1 MNFKSLA
8 DKREKFSIR
17 KYKSIGV
24 ASAVVG
30 ILFLASGRVQ
40 AAETTLT
47 DTNTQPKDETVND
60 KIETTKPLNV
70 ELQPKVSEIAVTETA
85 AKPAETTST
94 ANVADKDQPSDKFKM
109 TFRRA
114 SDLTLTD
121 TESVESKPVESEH
134 KNDEISSN
142 SSTQPTRSRRGKR
155 SLNEESI
162 VAINRVNNYNPKW
175 DEINSDGEIVRDLN
189 KYSDKEFNKRYLH
202 DEKDTD
208 HSDSEVVESS
218 KPVNEHEL
226 NFKTA
231 WDDDTSDDKSGTEN
245 THASS
250 LIGTYSGTEVASNL
264 YVSIK
269 TPKGYYINPS
279 SISEKVGDLD
289 GGTDVYKL
297 NNLNGGSQIEFKVMP
312 SSSRNDIENKYNGG
326 EEKIEYKVYQSK
338 IALKSENLSA
348 GLADAKLLY
357 SKEMKYTY
365 SNLRQAGY
373 ELTDKY
379 ETVVKNNVSA
389 DDQYRNVNLGVY
401 NANNNQPIERF
412 DYVNIKT
419 GLNNGAYSTD
429 YKFGSSVY
437 SEDAD
442 FERVNHDDETITVSG
457 LTEGV
462 TPLAPHVDL
471 GAGSYKIKMS
481 DFMKQDH
488 GSTVLALKYTDE
500 FFKSTFGQDVKI
512 RPEYKIERVNKDG
525 RVFVQ
530 IVKDSYDFTLSSEK
544 SKQDENAEFTHNQ
557 LNPTND
563 FFQPLRSKYRPGE
576 YVTLVRDNDDNHIKM
591 MSNFEYS
598 GKDSVSKTLVYSLDG
613 ADAHFDMISNVDAD
627 VYSYNGSNWSYA
639 GAGSA
644 NGSVSLPKNTKK
656 VALSYKSLNNG
667 LKEPIFDTSL
677 DDVKTFNSDQSSS
690 SGAILN
696 MFVQKFDEPD
706 AITYLPNNE
715 VESAEKTM
723 VDRTLILKKE
733 TWTYH
738 FDSPSSSYRLSD
750 GDNNIH
756 SNLRWETNGPSSTLD
771 HPSYDDIYYFARVD
785 KSLMKFNPVFADVE
799 LVSRKTLPDGDEFY
813 LFKKSKDSAV
823 SGYGDPS
830 TSLSVNLTFDGASA
844 VDKSIVFGK
853 IDKYSNGSESD
864 NMRLES
870 NKLVLGSDEIDL
882 SGNLTDYKIET
893 SVVNVKFESLRE
905 SFSKLSLFKETPHV
919 DNASGKTIN
928 PYSMVGTI
936 NNASTEDR
944 ILKNAIMSIP
954 KAKDGTI
961 LNLSKHLSSNDK
973 TKYYYEINGSG
984 SFVEASDDVDLKTIT
999 KVKIEYTEPIR
1010 VTPEDPWVWN
1020 LPLTLDERSTSDKK
1034 AVGYLELENGYG
1046 SKQITNS
1053 VDLSEDY
1060 HNLLKNDGSLN
1071 IDYYVIGYA
1080 VDERL
1085 HDNPLAKFEMDKSF
1099 DFSNTKLIQE
1109 SQDIKAGAY
1118 HYVMLLTTGR
1128 VLPPSMSIQHLMTGT
1143 DGLVKFNPDES
1154 FENAVTAVGRP
1165 GYQRIKLVKTASDEF
1180 NHTNYILKYVLKRDK
1195 DGHLSKLSK
1204 DDVFRISDDW
1214 TIVPVYEIV
1223 SKPEFRGFIYKE
1235 GVDSSDDEVR
1245 RRTLFDL
1252 AVYHSYGRIKHLY
1265 ADKVGD
1271 LDFGK
1276 SVVRS
1281 YREIQPR
1288 VEIDENERFR
1298 RVRTYTYT
1306 YHKLNDIDGFKDDG
1320 TRTVTN
1326 AAFDSE
1332 NYYLNNGLFFYDE
1345 HIDEKIEWKTKSL
1358 TVNYVDADTNKILNT
1373 YTVQRLKDEKLGEF
1387 DKSYTDYSY
1396 VRSDFTESDLM
1407 GDADRTIN
1415 MYFSRNKAILRTET
1429 YVDDVLVNTVDK
1441 TVDTFSPIPNDKPV
1455 NAIEYNGKLASY
1467 DSTEVENDSKLVGDK
1482 DSVTTIK
1489 HHYHTASTL
1498 TSPTVNMIF
1507 KDGDTVLGSAII
1519 KSNKSGNELMWEL
1532 VDSNSSDSFIDEILN
1547 RSIYKPADG
1556 QDWKPNGRF
1565 RTGEVAT
1572 VSDKLLYNVEFSVVK
1587 KEGRLTISYVD
1598 SKTGEKIISDEVYNP
1613 VVIGTEYND
1622 IKPGLKLPSKE
1633 EHVHQN
1639 GKLMKRLEFYVKS
1652 KDNKIDPVTI
1662 KEGDNNAVFKYDKI
1676 VKFVDVNVEHNTN
1689 VGDVPVNEI
1698 PEYTDPIGS
1707 NDSDGEGNTI
1717 NPPAV
1722 EIPEYTDPIGSNDS
1736 DDEGNAIPA
1745 PIVEIPEYSGGA
1757 NPNDAPV
1764 VEVREFNGGVNP
1776 NDAPTVEIPEY
1787 SGGVNPNEAPV
1798 YDKPDFNGGVTPN
1811 DAPINEIQ
1819 EYTDPIG
1826 GNGLDGEGNTIA
1838 PPTVEIP
1845 EYTDPI
1851 GMNPDDAPIHE
1862 VPEFEGGVNPDDA
1875 PIHEI
1880 PEFNGGVN
1888 PNDAPIHE
1896 APEFNDSVTPNDAP
1910 IHELPE
1916 FEGGVNPDDA
1926 PVHEL
1931 PELEIPDVPASPIDQ
1946 IDPVAPILPHV
1957 TDHRRTNEVPS
1968 TTHRN
1973 DAPSI
1978 ETPMYEQNTGSDDQ
1992 TYVDKSTTSQLPNTG
2007 TVNSSSMLA
2016 AGLASAIS
2024 AVGLMLAGFKRK
2036 KDN

>member
-17 KYKSIGV
+17 KYKSIGA

-30 ILFLASGRVQ
+30 ILFLAGGRVQ
-40 AAETTLT
+40 AAETVAA
-47 DTNTQPKDETVND
+47 DSNDKSKDETVND
-60 KIETTKPLNV
+60 KIETTKPLTI
-70 ELQPKVSEIAVTETA
+70 ELQPKASEVAVTETA
-85 AKPAETTST
+85 TKPAETTST
-94 ANVADKDQPSDKFKM
+94 ANAADKDQPSDKFKM

-189 KYSDKEFNKRYLH
+189 KYSDKEFNKQYLH

-226 NFKTA
+226 NFKAA

-250 LIGTYSGTEVASNL
+250 LIGTYSGTEAASNL

-289 GGTDVYKL
+289 DSTDVYKL

-312 SSSRNDIENKYNGG
+312 SSSRNNIENKYNGE

-401 NANNNQPIERF
+401 NANNNQPIVRF

-457 LTEGV
+457 LPEGV

-544 SKQDENAEFTHNQ
+544 LKQDENAKFTHNQ
-557 LNPTND
+557 LNPTNH
-563 FFQPLRSKYRPGE
+563 FAQPLGLKSAPGE
-576 YVTLVRDNDDNHIKM
+576 YVTLVRDNDNNHIKM
-591 MSNFEYS
+591 MSNFEYF

-627 VYSYNGSNWSYA
+627 IYSYNGSNWSYT
-639 GAGSA
+639 GTGSA

-667 LKEPIFDTSL
+667 LKKPIFDTSL

-715 VESAEKTM
+715 VESAEKIM

-733 TWTYH
+733 DWIYH
-738 FDSPSSSYRLSD
+738 FDMPSFSYRLSE
-750 GDNNIH
+750 G
-756 SNLRWETNGPSSTLD
+756 SNDILAYLRWRTNGPSSILD
-771 HPSYDDIYYFARVD
+771 HPNSDDIYYFARVD
-785 KSLMKFNPVFADVE
+785 KSLMKFNPVFTNVE
-799 LVSRKTLPDGDEFY
+799 LVSRKTLSDGDEFY
-813 LFKKSKDSAV
+813 LFKKSKDSAAHV
-823 SGYGDPS
+823 HEGLS
-830 TSLSVNLTFDGASA
+830 TQLHVNLTFDGAST

-853 IDKYSNGSESD
+853 IDEYSNGSAFG

-905 SFSKLSLFKETPHV
+905 SFSKLSLFKETSRI

-936 NNASTEDR
+936 NNASAEDR

-973 TKYYYEINGSG
+973 TKYYYEINDSG

-1034 AVGYLELENGYG
+1034 AVGYLELENGDG

-1053 VDLSEDY
+1053 VNLSEDY
-1060 HNLLKNDGSLN
+1060 HNLLKNDGSLD
-1071 IDYYVIGYA
+1071 IDYYVIGYG
-1080 VDERL
+1080 VEERL
-1085 HDNPLAKFEMDKSF
+1085 YDNPLARFEMNKSF
-1099 DFSNTKLIQE
+1099 DFSNVKLVE
-1109 SQDIKAGAY
+1109 DYNDIKAGAY
-1118 HYVMLLTTGR
+1118 HYTMLITNG
-1128 VLPPSMSIQHLMTGT
+1128 VQLPPGMLIQHLMTGT
-1143 DGLVKFNPDES
+1143 DGLVKFNPDEA
-1154 FENAVTAVGRP
+1154 FGNAVQNGGRG
-1165 GYQRIKLVKTASDEF
+1165 GYSRVKLTKIGSDKGDD
-1180 NHTNYILKYVLKRDK
+1180 TKYILKYVLKQDK
-1195 DGHLSKLSK
+1195 NDRLSKLSK
-1204 DDVFRISDDW
+1204 DDVFRISDGW
-1214 TIVPVYEIV
+1214 AIVPVYEIV

-1252 AVYHSYGRIKHLY
+1252 AVDHQSGRIKPLY
-1265 ADKVGD
+1265 IDKAGD

-1276 SVVRS
+1276 SITRS
-1281 YREIQPR
+1281 HREIEPR

-1373 YTVQRLKDEKLGEF
+1373 YTVQRSKDEKLGEF

-1467 DSTEVENDSKLVGDK
+1467 DSTEVENDAKLVGDK

-1565 RTGEVAT
+1565 RTGEVVT

-1662 KEGDNNAVFKYDKI
+1662 KEGDNNVVFKYDKI
-1676 VKFVDVNVEHNTN
+1676 VKFVDVNVEHSTN

-1698 PEYTDPIGS
+1698 PEYIDPIGG
-1707 NDSDGEGNTI
+1707 NGLDGEGNTI

-1722 EIPEYTDPIGSNDS
+1722 EIPEYTDAIGGNGLDG
-1736 DDEGNAIPA
+1736 EGNVIP
-1745 PIVEIPEYSGGA
+1745 
-1757 NPNDAPV
+1757 
-1764 VEVREFNGGVNP
+1764 
-1776 NDAPTVEIPEY
+1776 APTVEIPEY

-1811 DAPINEIQ
+1811 DAPINEIP

-1826 GNGLDGEGNTIA
+1826 GNGLDGEGNTIT

-1845 EYTDPI
+1845 EYADHI
-1851 GMNPDDAPIHE
+1851 GMNPD
-1862 VPEFEGGVNPDDA
+1862 
-1875 PIHEI
+1875 
-1880 PEFNGGVN
+1880 
-1888 PNDAPIHE
+1888 
-1896 APEFNDSVTPNDAP
+1896 DAP

-1916 FEGGVNPDDA
+1916 FEGGVNPDDTPIHEIPEFNGGVNPDDASIHEVPEFEGGANPDDA

-1931 PELEIPDVPASPIDQ
+1931 PELEVPDEPVSPTA
-1946 IDPVAPILPHV
+1946 PVAPILPHV
-1957 TDHRRTNEVPS
+1957 TRPSQSNDQNQMHDVPS
-1968 TTHRN
+1968 TTHQN
-1973 DAPSI
+1973 DVPSV
-1978 ETPMYEQNTGSDDQ
+1978 ETPMHERNTGSDDQ
-1992 TYVDKSTTSQLPNTG
+1992 TYVDKPATAQLPNTG
-2007 TVNSSSMLA
+2007 TANDSSMLA
-2016 AGLASAIS
+2016 AGLASAMS
-2024 AVGLMLAGFKRK
+2024 AVGLMFAGFKRK

>member
-17 KYKSIGV
+17 KYKSIGA

-40 AAETTLT
+40 AAETTPT
-47 DTNTQPKDETVND
+47 DTNTQSKDETVND

-85 AKPAETTST
+85 AKPVENESTS
-94 ANVADKDQPSDKFKM
+94 ASAVEKDQPTDKFKM
-109 TFRRA
+109 TLRRA
-114 SDLTLTD
+114 SDSDSVD
-121 TESVESKPVESEH
+121 TESVESKP
-134 KNDEISSN
+134 KNDETSS
-142 SSTQPTRSRRGKR
+142 SLPEQPVRSRRGKR

-162 VAINRVNNYNPKW
+162 AAINRVNNYNPKW

-250 LIGTYSGTEVASNL
+250 LIGTYSGTEAASNL

-289 GGTDVYKL
+289 DGTDVYKL

-312 SSSRNDIENKYNGG
+312 SSSRNNIENKYNGG

-338 IALKSENLSA
+338 IALKPENLSA

-401 NANNNQPIERF
+401 NANNNQPIVRF

-457 LTEGV
+457 LPEGV

-544 SKQDENAEFTHNQ
+544 SKQDENAEFTHNR

-563 FFQPLRSKYRPGE
+563 FLQPLRDKHRPGE

-639 GAGSA
+639 GAGTA

-656 VALSYKSLNNG
+656 VALSYKSLNSG

-677 DDVKTFNSDQSSS
+677 DDVKTFNSNQSSS

-696 MFVQKFDEPD
+696 MFVQKFDESD
-706 AITYLPNNE
+706 AITYLSNNE

-738 FDSPSSSYRLSD
+738 FYSPSSSYRLSE
-750 GDNNIH
+750 DNNHIH
-756 SNLRWETNGPSSTLD
+756 LNLRWATNGPSSTLD

-799 LVSRKTLPDGDEFY
+799 LVSRKTLSDGDEFY
-813 LFKKSKDSAV
+813 LFKKSKDSAARN
-823 SGYGDPS
+823 YGDPS
-830 TSLSVNLTFDGASA
+830 ASLSVNLTFDGASS

-864 NMRLES
+864 NMRLEP

-905 SFSKLSLFKETPHV
+905 SFSKLSLFKETSHV
-919 DNASGKTIN
+919 DNTSGKTIN

-973 TKYYYEINGSG
+973 TKYYYEINDSG

-1010 VTPEDPWVWN
+1010 VTPDDPWVWN

-1034 AVGYLELENGYG
+1034 AVGYLELENGDG
-1046 SKQITNS
+1046 SKQVTNS
-1053 VDLSEDY
+1053 VDLNVDY
-1060 HNLLKNDGSLN
+1060 SNILKNDGDLYFS
-1071 IDYYVIGYA
+1071 YYVIGYG
-1080 VDERL
+1080 VDDKL
-1085 HDNPLAKFEMDKSF
+1085 HDNPLAKFEMDKLS
-1099 DFSNTKLIQE
+1099 DFLNLKLVDE
-1109 SQDIKAGAY
+1109 SSVNNIKVGIYYYDRLITAD
-1118 HYVMLLTTGR
+1118 MLL
-1128 VLPPSMSIQHLMTGT
+1128 PPGMYIQYLMTGT
-1143 DGLVKFNPDES
+1143 DGLVKFNPDEA
-1154 FENAVTAVGRP
+1154 FGNAVQNGGWG
-1165 GYQRIKLVKTASDEF
+1165 GYSRVKLAKTGS
-1180 NHTNYILKYVLKRDK
+1180 NKVNNTNYILKYVLKQDK
-1195 DGHLSKLSK
+1195 DGRLSKLSK
-1204 DDVFRISDDW
+1204 DDVFRISDGW
-1214 TIVPVYEIV
+1214 TIIPVYEIV
-1223 SKPEFRGFIYKE
+1223 SKPEFRGFVYKE
-1235 GVDSSDDEVR
+1235 GVDSSDDTVR
-1245 RRTLFDL
+1245 RRALFDL
-1252 AVYHSYGRIKHLY
+1252 EVGRLFGQIKPLY
-1265 ADKVGD
+1265 VDKVGD

-1358 TVNYVDADTNKILNT
+1358 TVNYVDADTSKILNT
-1373 YTVQRLKDEKLGEF
+1373 YTVQRLKDEKIGDF

-1407 GDADRTIN
+1407 GDSDRAIN

-1441 TVDTFSPIPNDKPV
+1441 TVDTFSSIPNDKPF
-1455 NAIEYNGKLASY
+1455 NTIEYNGKLASY
-1467 DSTEVENDSKLVGDK
+1467 DSTEVENDAKLVGDK

-1489 HHYHTASTL
+1489 HHYRTISDI

-1519 KSNKSGNELMWEL
+1519 KSNKSGDKLTWEL

-1572 VSDKLLYNVEFSVVK
+1572 VSDKLLYNVEFNVVK

-1639 GKLMKRLEFYVKS
+1639 GKLMNVLEFYVKS

-1662 KEGDNNAVFKYDKI
+1662 KEGDNNVVFKYDKI

-1736 DDEGNAIPA
+1736 DGEGNTIPSTVHEIPEYTEPVGSNDSDGEGNTIPV
-1745 PIVEIPEYSGGA
+1745 PIVEIPEYSGA
-1757 NPNDAPV
+1757 
-1764 VEVREFNGGVNP
+1764 
-1776 NDAPTVEIPEY
+1776 
-1787 SGGVNPNEAPV
+1787 VNPNEAPV
-1798 YDKPDFNGGVTPN
+1798 YDKPDFNGGAAPN
-1811 DAPINEIQ
+1811 DAPIH
-1819 EYTDPIG
+1819 
-1826 GNGLDGEGNTIA
+1826 
-1838 PPTVEIP
+1838 EIP
-1845 EYTDPI
+1845 EHTDPI

-1862 VPEFEGGVNPDDA
+1862 LPEFKGGANPNDA
-1875 PIHEI
+1875 PIHKI

-1896 APEFNDSVTPNDAP
+1896 
-1910 IHELPE
+1910 
-1916 FEGGVNPDDA
+1916 
-1926 PVHEL
+1926 L
-1931 PELEIPDVPASPIDQ
+1931 PELEIPDVPASPIDP
-1946 IDPVAPILPHV
+1946 IDPITPILHHV
-1957 TDHRRTNEVPS
+1957 TDHRRTDEVPS
-1968 TTHRN
+1968 TTHQN
-1973 DAPSI
+1973 DVPSI
-1978 ETPMYEQNTGSDDQ
+1978 ETLTHEQNIGSDDQ
-1992 TYVDKSTTSQLPNTG
+1992 TYVDKPATAQLPNTG
-2007 TVNSSSMLA
+2007 TANDSSMLA
-2016 AGLASAIS
+2016 AGLASAMS
-2024 AVGLMLAGFKRK
+2024 AVGLMFAGFKRK